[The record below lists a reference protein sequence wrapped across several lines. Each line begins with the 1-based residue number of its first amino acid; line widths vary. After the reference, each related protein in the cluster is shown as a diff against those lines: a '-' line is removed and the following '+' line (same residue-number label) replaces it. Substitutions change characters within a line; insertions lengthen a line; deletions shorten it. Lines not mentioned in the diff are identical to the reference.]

1 MTKKLTRSVEMRTR
15 HLYVFSWLM
24 ASFRSLW
31 SWLPA
36 IQAVGQPWLIKT
48 SAIFCAL
55 KYDKVK
61 NYKVTAWS
69 RYNFYFQ
76 RKVYTIMIFSK
87 LIYMTNLTIMDCAI
101 FFSSL
106 INLISEKKILFFFFT
121 LNKIMEENVS
131 LWIRITYVKF
141 LPGLEVGKDK
151 TLLEIDRWQ

>member
-69 RYNFYFQ
+69 GYNFYFQ
-76 RKVYTIMIFSK
+76 KKVYTIMIFSK
-87 LIYMTNLTIMDCAI
+87 LIYMTNLTIMDCA
-101 FFSSL
+101 FLSYQFDFW
-106 INLISEKKILFFFFT
+106 KKILFFFFT
-121 LNKIMEENVS
+121 LNKITEENVS

>member
-76 RKVYTIMIFSK
+76 KKVYTIMIFSK
-87 LIYMTNLTIMDCAI
+87 LIYMTNLTIMDCA
-101 FFSSL
+101 FFLAVLSIWFL
-106 INLISEKKILFFFFT
+106 KKILFFFFT

-141 LPGLEVGKDK
+141 LPGFEVGKD
-151 TLLEIDRWQ
+151 